1 RPSVWWAIDTHLDFE
16 RCLGKARQADFTF
29 AAQKNG
35 TLRLNESGL
44 ETATWLPLACD
55 PVLHGRCETPKVRDV
70 CFIGNVLPGER
81 QRLLG
86 LLRQRYPDML
96 VDRRFFE
103 EMAETYSASRTVFNR
118 GVADDVNMRVFE
130 ALCSGS
136 LLVTNAL
143 DDNGQA
149 ELFTDGRELATYAG
163 DDELLEKLNY
173 YLQHDQLR
181 EQIAACGRAAV
192 LKRHTYRRRMETIL
206 ATVDPSAG
214 NGGCRKGNGRA
225 ARNGRLNGRFP
236 TSAEPP
242 RVRSA
247 VAAKDRLYFEF
258 DRTDVVELV
267 PLTARRILDVGCG
280 GGRLG
285 AALKARQECEVV
297 GIELDPSAA
306 AAAKERLDRVVV
318 GNVEEAGRVEF
329 SEGRF
334 DCVICAD
341 VLEHLRE
348 PADVLKK
355 LRRWLTADGV
365 LVTSLPNVRN
375 HTVVQSLLAGNWTYE
390 SAGLLDADHVRFF
403 TRREIEKLLFRAGFA
418 VNEMRMAPGEGF
430 SEWVNAGRPREV
442 SVGGLQIR
450 ADSPAD
456 AAEFFAYQ
464 YLTRATPAP
473 ESNHGLTSIVIV
485 THGQLAHT
493 KACVDSIR
501 LLTDEPYELIFVDN
515 GSTDG
520 TVDYLR
526 SLHGATVI
534 ANDSNRGFPAA
545 VNQGMAVAQG
555 EQILLLN
562 NDCVVTTGWLRR
574 MLDVLNSESGVGLV
588 GPVSNNVSGEQQIP
602 VGYGHLCELDGW
614 AWQWGREHGHELT
627 ETDRLVGFC
636 LLMKRELVDQIGALD
651 ERFGIGCFE
660 DDDFCR
666 RAVDAGYRA
675 VMANGVFVHH
685 VGSATFRASGVDL
698 GDVLQQNQRLYDE
711 KWGSEQAA
719 DRGQRREKGLSGPT
733 TGSALACRV
742 EPPPPP
748 AGKPRPRHTIEAAA
762 GGGLLLRPNTIGL
775 SVCLIVRD
783 NEQTIGPCLESIKPW
798 VDEMVVVDTGSN
810 DRTPE
815 ICEELGA
822 RVFHWAWQD
831 NFAAAR
837 NVSIDH
843 AQGEWLFWM
852 DSDDTIPAECGRKLR
867 DLATGPHPDHIHGY
881 VVQVHCPGPPSG
893 GSGLRPREPEA
904 NLESGDRSRARPGAS
919 DVTVV
924 DHVKLFRNRPD
935 LRFEFR
941 IHEQLLP
948 SIRRAGGEVGFTDIY
963 VVHSG
968 ADHTLEGRQR
978 KLDRDFRLLE
988 LELADRPDH
997 PFVLFN
1003 LGMTHADACQY
1014 ELAIGFLQRCITVSQ
1029 PSESHLRKA
1038 YALLVSSLQQTEQFA
1053 DAHATCRQGL
1063 QLYPDDKELLF
1074 RDAMLLHQ
1082 SGRLEE
1088 SVETYQRVLNQAT
1101 DRHFTSVDAGIGGT
1115 KTRHNLAIVYEDL
1128 GRLAEAECE
1137 WRAVVDAEPG
1147 YRSGWRGLGQVL
1159 LKQGRTAE
1167 VEALTQKLTGD
1178 PELRG
1183 VAALLSARLAESR
1196 QAFGEAIAV
1205 LETGIVESPQDFESH
1220 NELCR
1225 LLFEHGQ
1232 LEDAISALKRLVQ
1245 LDPEDS
1251 RARHN
1256 LGQAY
1261 ERAGEHECAKAS
1273 YETAL
1278 DIDGKRIN
1286 TMQRLNRMPRTPEHP
1301 RHRLPQKATVLAE
1314 EIDAVGGPMCERV
1327 GGNVLHY

>member
-1 RPSVWWAIDTHLDFE
+1 WWAIDTRPDFE

-35 TLRLNESGL
+35 TLRLNESGF

-103 EMAETYSASRTVFNR
+103 EMAEVYSASRTVFNR

-143 DDNGQA
+143 GDNGQA
-149 ELFTDGRELATYAG
+149 ELFTDGRELATYSS
-163 DDELLEKLNY
+163 DDELLDKLRY

-181 EQIAACGRAAV
+181 EQVAACGRAAV
-192 LKRHTYRRRMETIL
+192 LEQHTYRHRMETIL

-214 NGGCRKGNGRA
+214 NGGCQKGNGRA

-236 TSAEPP
+236 TSAEPQ

-258 DRTDVVELV
+258 HRPDVVELV
-267 PLTARRILDVGCG
+267 PQTARRILDVGCG

-297 GIELDPSAA
+297 GIELDQSAA

-329 SEGRF
+329 SEGEF

-348 PADVLKK
+348 PADLLKT
-355 LRRWLTADGV
+355 LRRWLAADGV

-403 TRREIEKLLFRAGFA
+403 TRREIEKLLYRAGFA
-418 VNEMRMAPGEGF
+418 VDEMRMAPGEGF

-574 MLDVLNSESGVGLV
+574 MLDVLRSDSTIGLV

-614 AWQWGREHGHELT
+614 AWDRQRSFIGDGCFAHNAACG
-627 ETDRLVGFC
+627 TDRLVGFC
-636 LLMKRELVDQIGALD
+636 LLMKRELVDRIGALD

-675 VMANGVFVHH
+675 VIANGAFVHH

-719 DRGQRREKGLSGPT
+719 DRGQRREKSLSGT
-733 TGSALACRV
+733 TTESALARRV

-798 VDEMVVVDTGSN
+798 VDEIVVVDTGSE
-810 DRTPE
+810 DRTAE

-831 NFAAAR
+831 DFAAAR

-843 AQGEWLFWM
+843 ARGEWLFWM

-948 SIRRAGGEVGFTDIY
+948 SIRRASGEVAFTDIY

-968 ADHTLEGRQR
+968 ADHTPAGRAG

-1003 LGMTHADACQY
+1003 LGMTHADARQY
-1014 ELAIGFLQRCITVSQ
+1014 EQAIDFLQRCITVSQ

-1128 GRLAEAECE
+1128 GRLKEAERE

-1167 VEALTQKLTGD
+1167 VEDLTQKLTGD

-1183 VAALLSARLAESR
+1183 VAALLSARLAECEER
-1196 QAFGEAIAV
+1196 FEDAV
-1205 LETGIVESPQDFESH
+1205 SILQTTVAESADDREVH

-1225 LLFEHGQ
+1225 VLFERG
-1232 LEDAISALKRLVQ
+1232 
-1245 LDPEDS
+1245 DPETAAAALQRLTELEPTD
-1251 RARHN
+1251 AAAWHN
-1256 LGQAY
+1256 LGTA
-1261 ERAGEHECAKAS
+1261 RLRSAR
-1273 YETAL
+1273 YETAVTAL
-1278 DIDGKRIN
+1278 RESLRLRPTSPATQRELEVAQGALARAGSLEGRRSPRIE
-1286 TMQRLNRMPRTPEHP
+1286 RAAAG
-1301 RHRLPQKATVLAE
+1301 RHKTFAGVSH
-1314 EIDAVGGPMCERV
+1314 G
-1327 GGNVLHY
+1327 